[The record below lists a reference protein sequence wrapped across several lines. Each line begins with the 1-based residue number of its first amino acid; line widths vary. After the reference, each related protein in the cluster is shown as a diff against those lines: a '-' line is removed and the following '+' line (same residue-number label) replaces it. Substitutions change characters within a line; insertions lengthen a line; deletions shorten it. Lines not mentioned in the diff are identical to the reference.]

1 MTCFQQFEVDVKE
14 VVLTAKLQDG
24 KEISITIDPRTITI
38 FTLQECGEAL
48 VRLKETVVYGRVL

>member
-1 MTCFQQFEVDVKE
+1 MTCFKQFEVDVKE